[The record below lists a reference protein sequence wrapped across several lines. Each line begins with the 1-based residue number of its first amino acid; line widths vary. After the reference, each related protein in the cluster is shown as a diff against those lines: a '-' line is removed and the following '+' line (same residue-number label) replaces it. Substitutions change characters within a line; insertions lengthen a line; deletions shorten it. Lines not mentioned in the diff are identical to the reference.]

1 MHPIRT
7 CLIVL
12 AVATVAASQTKQ
24 TPGDSPLLAQQSS
37 AIADSNEHLKH
48 PNWLGP
54 FVPTPAAVVNAA
66 LELAK
71 VGEDDLVY
79 DLGSGDGRI
88 ILAAAQRFQAR
99 SVGIEWN
106 PALCEKTSA
115 AIQRFGLEGR
125 VRVIQGDIFNQDVSS
140 ATVVT
145 GYLLPKSWERLAPI
159 LARQLRNGVRVV
171 SVNYPIPGWRVVEK
185 KQLRGE
191 SKTVSWDLY
200 LYRVG
205 LLAL

>member
-7 CLIVL
+7 CLLVL
-12 AVATVAASQTKQ
+12 ALGGVAAAQTVRA
-24 TPGDSPLLAQQSS
+24 PGDSRPAAPHSS
-37 AIADSNEHLKH
+37 QTDAGKGHLEH

-54 FVPTPAAVVNAA
+54 FVPTPAPVVTAA

-71 VGEDDLVY
+71 VGENDLVY

-88 ILAAAQRFQAR
+88 ILAAAQSFQAR

-106 PALCEKTSA
+106 QALCEKTSS
-115 AIQRFGLEGR
+115 AIQRLGLEGR
-125 VRVIQGDIFNQDVSS
+125 VKVIQGDIFNQDLSS

-159 LARQLRNGVRVV
+159 LERQLRKGVRVV
-171 SVNYPIPGWRVVEK
+171 SVNDPIPGWRVVEK
-185 KQLRGE
+185 KQLKGE
-191 SKTVSWDLY
+191 SKTASWDLY
-200 LYRVG
+200 LYRIP
-205 LLAL
+205 

>member
-12 AVATVAASQTKQ
+12 ALAGVAVAQTIK
-24 TPGDSPLLAQQSS
+24 TP
-37 AIADSNEHLKH
+37 ADSRPPARHSSPTDAGNRHLQH

-54 FVPTPAAVVNAA
+54 FIPTPAAVVGAA

-71 VGEDDLVY
+71 VGEKDLLY

-88 ILAAAQRFQAR
+88 ILAAAQLFQAR

-106 PALCEKTSA
+106 QALCEKTSA
-115 AIQRFGLEGR
+115 AIQRLGLEGR
-125 VRVIQGDIFNQDVSS
+125 VKVIQGDIFNQDLSS

-159 LARQLRNGVRVV
+159 LERQLRKGVRVV
-171 SVNYPIPGWRVVEK
+171 SVNDPIPGWRVVAK
-185 KQLRGE
+185 KQLEGE

-200 LYRVG
+200 LYRIR
-205 LLAL
+205 

>member
-1 MHPIRT
+1 MHPIWT

-12 AVATVAASQTKQ
+12 ALATVAASQTKQ
-24 TPGDSPLLAQQSS
+24 TPGDSRLLAQHSS

-54 FVPTPAAVVNAA
+54 FVPTPAAVVNAG

-71 VGEDDLVY
+71 VGADDLVY

-115 AIQRFGLEGR
+115 AIQRLGLEGR

-171 SVNYPIPGWRVVEK
+171 SVNYPIPGWRVVEE

-205 LLAL
+205 LLAR